1 MKFII
6 DILLFLIAYVLF
18 LPLSIVNCFL
28 VWNKGYFRS
37 SALSF
42 DKFAN
47 RELRTLW
54 NTTLRKSNGY
64 EFGHRDE
71 TISSVLG
78 KNKRAGTLSKAGICL
93 AYILDKLDNNHC
105 INSIDDTIIWEVKQN

>member
-1 MKFII
+1 MPSR
-6 DILLFLIAYVLF
+6 LFNQFASCGLRQLQ
-18 LPLSIVNCFL
+18 PEC
-28 VWNKGYFRS
+28 GCT
-37 SALSF
+37 
-42 DKFAN
+42 KFAN

-105 INSIDDTIIWEVKQN
+105 INSIDDTITWELKQN